1 MKVVCIRQDVPG
13 LSIGSTYYVLGGNA
27 DNMTVDVKNN
37 YSSIADYKL
46 GVDVIVLNEGAK
58 GTYDYGKVEMY
69 LSFLQAIEEC
79 GGNVVSI
86 SQNFDKNIR
95 ELCDA
100 LGPNGVRFKH
110 FK

>member
-37 YSSIADYKL
+37 FSSMADYKL
-46 GVDVIVLNEGAK
+46 GVDVIVLNDGGK

-86 SQNFDKNIR
+86 SQRLDKNIR
-95 ELCDA
+95 ELCDL